1 MLVSVV
7 VPPRALENTL
17 RSCGAW
23 AQWDLPGPGM
33 EPVSP
38 ALAGRFFPT
47 EAPGKPL
54 LRILDQVA
62 VSGCGLLSRGG
73 CLHSPQILRGCCL
86 CGDSSRK
93 NPC

>member
-1 MLVSVV
+1 MA
-7 VPPRALENTL
+7 PRALENTL

-38 ALAGRFFPT
+38 ALAGGFFPT

-62 VSGCGLLSRGG
+62 V
-73 CLHSPQILRGCCL
+73 CLAVDCRVEGNVCTRPGSSVAAAFVGTVLGKILA
-86 CGDSSRK
+86 D
-93 NPC
+93 